1 MAACPIGGMEGVM
14 VAARQ
19 TARGRPVGVHLPMGF
34 HRLPICKMGV
44 GVSACL
50 GLIIIVSETLSSS

>member
-1 MAACPIGGMEGVM
+1 MAACPIGGMEGVV
-14 VAARQ
+14 VAAGQ

-44 GVSACL
+44 RACSD
-50 GLIIIVSETLSSS
+50 LIMIELKTLSSS